1 MWQVDTGRLILTCSK
16 LTPVWRHCIARGHAA
31 NPGKGQTWSFL
42 LSPCSPE
49 VGHGGRASP
58 AWQNDQQSL
67 PECTGGACSYPEVP
81 KCRKPEPTSGWPGAA
96 LPYASSCCLVGFTE
110 GFPKGNPLSREN
122 KSCKKFKFSQDSEIS
137 PPEKP
142 GVFRWTLG
150 ISWRQL
156 AQPQSSFWEGGNSKT
171 SAGSF
176 WLPWARIEHFTAGTK

>member
-31 NPGKGQTWSFL
+31 NPGKGQTWSSL
-42 LSPCSPE
+42 LSRCSPE

-96 LPYASSCCLVGFTE
+96 LPHASSPCLMGWGSLRAFLRAI
-110 GFPKGNPLSREN
+110 LSPGRTN
-122 KSCKKFKFSQDSEIS
+122 HVKNSNSLKTVRSLHQKSQVCSD
-137 PPEKP
+137 
-142 GVFRWTLG
+142 GHL
-150 ISWRQL
+150 
-156 AQPQSSFWEGGNSKT
+156 
-171 SAGSF
+171 
-176 WLPWARIEHFTAGTK
+176 